1 MNNKE
6 KLSIVKTN
14 YAINGTTTYCEITF
28 KFRAI
33 PFIVAS
39 FKNHK
44 ATNALQSNAI
54 PDIGIGKKKN
64 TIKVGEA
71 TFKVKGVAKCN
82 PNDTYDETLGKRIAF
97 SKAFITGHKKFWHII
112 DMCYEA
118 LITKSTEMRQNG
130 STEMDII
137 KREIEHLNKLTHGEH

>member
-1 MNNKE
+1 MNKE
-6 KLSIVKTN
+6 KLSIVKTK

-39 FKNHK
+39 FKNHQ

-54 PDIGIGKKKN
+54 PDIGLGKKN

-97 SKAFITGHKKFWHII
+97 SKAFITGHKKFKFII
-112 DMCYEA
+112 DMCHDA
-118 LITKSTEMRQNG
+118 LLRKSGEM
-130 STEMDII
+130 SAMYTIEKEII
-137 KREIEHLNKLTHGEH
+137 DRELVHLDKLTHGEH